1 MLLESWFPYLPTSS
15 LTETLVYVVAGI
27 GAILLIYAIFLD
39 IESRQDLVMLIG
51 ASCLLVYALFLH
63 NLIFSIAMAGVAVAS
78 IFEFI
83 EIYTGLHKHDP
94 EKWKELKK
102 LK

>member
-1 MLLESWFPYLPTSS
+1 MFLESWFPYLPISS
-15 LTETLVYVVAGI
+15 LTETIIYVMGGI

-39 IESRQDLVMLIG
+39 VESRQDLVMLIG
-51 ASCLLVYALFLH
+51 ACCLLTYSLFIH
-63 NLIFSIAMAGVAVAS
+63 NLIFSIAMAGVALAS

-94 EKWKELKK
+94 AKWRELKK
-102 LK
+102 IK

>member
-15 LTETLVYVVAGI
+15 LTETLVYVVGAL
-27 GAILLIYAIFLD
+27 GAILLTYAIFLD
-39 IESRQDLVMLIG
+39 VEKRQDLVMLIG
-51 ASCLLVYALFLH
+51 AACLLVYALFVH
-63 NLIFSIAMAGVAVAS
+63 NLIFAVAMAGVALAS
-78 IFEFI
+78 IFEFV

-94 EKWKELKK
+94 AKWKELKK

>member
-15 LTETLVYVVAGI
+15 LTETLVYVVAVL
-27 GAILLIYAIFLD
+27 GAVLLIYAIFLD
-39 IESRQDLVMLIG
+39 VESRQDLVMLIG
-51 ASCLLVYALFLH
+51 AACLLVYALFLQ
-63 NLIFSIAMAGVAVAS
+63 NLIFAIAMAGVALAS
-78 IFEFI
+78 IFEFV

-94 EKWKELKK
+94 AKWRELKK